1 MDIDNELGLI
11 FSSVLSEIITT
22 VSGFSLNVLPPPGKT
37 TDGTQNDHENSFDEM
52 TGIMSLSGK
61 RNSILFI
68 SAKEN
73 DMSQLCSSIIGVP
86 QNELTKEDVEDTLCE
101 LVNMT
106 AGSAKLRL
114 SGTEYVFN
122 LSSPFILKGRNM
134 HIVRKRKTRVISRD
148 LGNGEITV
156 KIKVVY

>member
-37 TDGTQNDHENSFDEM
+37 TDETQDEHENSFDEM

-61 RNSILFI
+61 KNSILFI

-122 LSSPFILKGRNM
+122 LSSPFILKGQNM

-156 KIKVVY
+156 RIKVVY